1 MPTGPGCAT
10 CVAEVWGRDGV
21 AVDQILREE
30 QDARPDLM
38 TTTVVE
44 DVDTGRAVSYAVLR
58 MTEGTEF
65 CGLWGGSTVPAWRGR
80 GLYRALVSHRAAEA
94 LHRGYPYAR
103 VDTSP
108 DSRPIL
114 IRLGLKA
121 VADTRPYVL
130 DPSQVAGEASSP
142 TG

>member
-1 MPTGPGCAT
+1 M
-10 CVAEVWGRDGV
+10 
-21 AVDQILREE
+21 
-30 QDARPDLM
+30 
-38 TTTVVE
+38 
-44 DVDTGRAVSYAVLR
+44 
-58 MTEGTEF
+58 
-65 CGLWGGSTVPAWRGR
+65 
-80 GLYRALVSHRAAEA
+80 A

-130 DPSQVAGEASSP
+130 DPSAVAGEASSATSLKRPPAGPPDAVTAP
-142 TG
+142 TAG